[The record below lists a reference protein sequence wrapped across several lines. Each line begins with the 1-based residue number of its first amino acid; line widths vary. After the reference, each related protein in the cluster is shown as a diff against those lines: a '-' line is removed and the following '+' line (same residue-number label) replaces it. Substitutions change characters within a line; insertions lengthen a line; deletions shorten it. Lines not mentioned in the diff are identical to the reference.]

1 MNDLT
6 PSTFLQAIAGEL
18 DVLASF
24 RTITGFEP
32 DKFQRTLLVTGPEE
46 PLIACLAGRG
56 TGKSLTIAIKAICH
70 ANTTRDAVV
79 LCLSASLKQ
88 ATELFRTIKIVHS
101 KLPLAH
107 MITRETAFMIQLQNG
122 ARIIVIS
129 ASESTS
135 RGYRATLIL
144 ADEAARI
151 EDEIFTSLIPSLVA
165 NGQIVLVTTPNGARG
180 FFYEVFTEGRAFTIT
195 AKSTDL
201 PRMKA
206 ICDRDQALMSE
217 SQFRAEHL
225 CSFQGSADNAFFSF
239 GLIQDAFAND
249 IKPANIQGLW

>member
-1 MNDLT
+1 MNDLS
-6 PSTFLQAIAGEL
+6 PQTFIAAIANEIDIL
-18 DVLASF
+18 SSF
-24 RTITGFEP
+24 RTITGWEP
-32 DKFQRTLLVTGPEE
+32 DEFQRLLLTTGPEE

-56 TGKSLTIAIKAICH
+56 SGKSLTIAVKAICH
-70 ANTTRDAVV
+70 ANSMCDAVV

-88 ATELFRTIKIVHS
+88 AIELFRTIKIAHS

-107 MITRETAFMIQLQNG
+107 MITRETAQVLQLANG
-122 ARIIVIS
+122 SRIIVIS

-151 EDEIFTSLIPSLVA
+151 DDEIFTSLIPSLVA
-165 NGQIVLVTTPNGARG
+165 HGQIILVTTPNGARG

-201 PRMKA
+201 PRMKT
-206 ICDRDQALMSE
+206 IVERDMRLMSE
-217 SQFRAEHL
+217 QQFRAEHL
-225 CSFQGSADNAFFSF
+225 CSFQGSADNAFFSY
-239 GLIQDAFAND
+239 GLILDAFAND